1 MTLTCLR
8 SSKKSSVVGVKP
20 ARLEWWERRLEGKS
34 RRSRAYRVVPVAV
47 RNRDFISC
55 PNANDS
61 SFPSLPIK
69 CHSQWEY
76 AWDSM
81 GADACEFKITT
92 VLFCKHEKIFETM
105 TQFSQALS

>member
-8 SSKKSSVVGVKP
+8 STRKSSVVGVKP
-20 ARLEWWERRLEGKS
+20 VRLEWWERQLEGKQEEQS
-34 RRSRAYRVVPVAV
+34 LQGFACRK
-47 RNRDFISC
+47 NRDFISC

-69 CHSQWEY
+69 LHSQWEY
-76 AWDSM
+76 VWDSM

-92 VLFCKHEKIFETM
+92 VLFCEHEKIFETM